1 MSASDSET
9 GLVVSLEIVSVV
21 DAGADVCA
29 VSDAESIK
37 KATRKL
43 QETRSKGTSK
53 PVVAIPG

>member
-1 MSASDSET
+1 
-9 GLVVSLEIVSVV
+9 LVVSLEIVSVV